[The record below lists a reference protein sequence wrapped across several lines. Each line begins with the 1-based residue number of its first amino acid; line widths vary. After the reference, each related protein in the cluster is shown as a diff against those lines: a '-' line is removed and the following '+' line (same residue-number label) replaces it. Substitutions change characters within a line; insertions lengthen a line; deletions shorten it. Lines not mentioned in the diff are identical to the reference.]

1 RAAHPRSR
9 RRPRRARRDRAHEP
23 APRGSVGRSEG
34 SPEPSRHEPL
44 GRPAAAPVHRAH
56 DRGESRGH
64 PDGRAVLGAR
74 PHRDREDR
82 GPHRRAAIDLRHRHR
97 YALDAAGR
105 ARFAAH
111 GVLPSRRSHRSG
123 RDGSRLHE
131 SAPQA
136 DGRLHHRPLR
146 LGRRVIEGHTSRSFD
161 GALAALHMRVIEM
174 GGLVLDQVREAT
186 VAYTEW
192 DTASAERV
200 IERERAVN
208 DYDRSIDAEQLTL
221 IARRQPMAND
231 LRAIIAMS
239 RAVAELERA
248 GDEAKK
254 IAQTVLRH
262 SGRPGP
268 ATARDARHLA
278 RLAMSLLRL
287 SLDAFDRVE
296 PATASQIIA
305 QDKDLDMEYTA
316 GLRRLLT
323 R

>member
-1 RAAHPRSR
+1 M
-9 RRPRRARRDRAHEP
+9 
-23 APRGSVGRSEG
+23 
-34 SPEPSRHEPL
+34 
-44 GRPAAAPVHRAH
+44 
-56 DRGESRGH
+56 
-64 PDGRAVLGAR
+64 
-74 PHRDREDR
+74 
-82 GPHRRAAIDLRHRHR
+82 
-97 YALDAAGR
+97 
-105 ARFAAH
+105 
-111 GVLPSRRSHRSG
+111 
-123 RDGSRLHE
+123 
-131 SAPQA
+131 
-136 DGRLHHRPLR
+136 
-146 LGRRVIEGHTSRSFD
+146 IEGHTNRAFD

-200 IERERAVN
+200 IERERTVN
-208 DYDRSIDAEQLTL
+208 DYDRAIDAEQLTL

-231 LRAIIAMS
+231 LRAIIGMS

-262 SGRPGP
+262 AGRPGA
-268 ATARDARHLA
+268 ATTRDARHLG

-296 PATASQIIA
+296 AATAAQVIA
-305 QDKDLDMEYTA
+305 QDRDLDTEYTA

-323 R
+323 RAMEDPRHFNVALEAAFVLKSLERIGDHARNLARHLQLIGGVQGEQQVGPSEEPKALQNT